1 MRRDFSEFG
10 LSPTQDRTAGVI
22 KTVADEVA
30 NEDKGRILFLTA
42 ESGCGTS
49 HLLSTVGDELWDLG
63 FRVGTGRL
71 SGWSTHDQD
80 NSELAM
86 HAQTLM
92 ASALSVA
99 SSFDPTLSLVA
110 SVAGFSAAAAQAIG
124 VGQND
129 EPSELLTRVLRAA
142 AREAPDRPLVCLIDD
157 ATWLN
162 GAWWTEL
169 QFSFAREIVDRL
181 PLLMVVAV
189 GSSFGPDAVDEDLPS
204 MRVEESLVERD
215 LAQSLTLDALTNEE
229 LGKWLDLKPREA
241 IKGVFE
247 LTRGR
252 TGEVAELCRA
262 WLAQGAVEHEKG
274 GLLLEDPDVLVDG
287 AATDLASRVDRLR
300 GARTGDDADLIR
312 EALAFGALEGRSFTA
327 PAVALAID
335 CDEDLLEDLFDE
347 LVAEIPEA
355 GVLLPPE
362 EIEIRDPLNNE
373 MRTIWRFEFV
383 NRALWRAAQNRLSDS
398 PVAVAADRMLEAI
411 IGVFGGETPAN
422 LLSLARLADLAG
434 ASHRASR
441 YRGLATGPSAATLK
455 ARADLLI
462 AADHTD
468 WTDTEYRDAAYVLAE
483 SAMELSRSSGL
494 ELLDYTRMGKK
505 YAEASGSV
513 GRRALAKVLAAEAH
527 VLRSASEY
535 GKAEARL
542 LEAREIVKQGSP
554 SLLAAILRVLAEV
567 LRETGRPVDERN
579 ALLEKSLRLYKG
591 ERNLHGESAVYW
603 NLAGIAA
610 KEERDFARGRELNER
625 ALVGM
630 RACLDEDEEMRMSG
644 QRANIELVDGQ
655 FDAAREFIDKAI
667 RYETA
672 TGDEQA
678 LAGSLT
684 MLARIELGAGNYE
697 VAWNVGQSA
706 LRLLREQYPG
716 DVPPRIF
723 HVLGETAVARGD
735 QETGKALLE
744 EALASLKVK
753 DEADQLR
760 QVEEKLRN
768 LTVE

>member
-10 LSPTQDRTAGVI
+10 LSPAQDRTAGVI

-30 NEDKGRILFLTA
+30 GEGKGRTLFLTA

-49 HLLSTVGDELWDLG
+49 HLLSAVRDELWDLG

-92 ASALSVA
+92 ANALSVA

-110 SVAGFSAAAAQAIG
+110 SVAGLSAAAAQVIG

-181 PLLMVVAV
+181 PLLMVVTV
-189 GSSFGPDAVDEDLPS
+189 RSSFGPDAVDEDLPS
-204 MRVEESLVERD
+204 ARIEESLVERD
-215 LAQSLTLDALTNEE
+215 LAQSLTLDALTIEE

-241 IKGVFE
+241 VKGVFE

-262 WLAQGAVEHEKG
+262 WLAQRAVEYEKG
-274 GLLLEDPDVLVDG
+274 GLLLEEPDVLVDG

-300 GARTGDDADLIR
+300 GARVDDDADLVR

-335 CDEDLLEDLFDE
+335 CDEDLLEDLLDE

-362 EIEIRDPLNNE
+362 EIEIQDPLNNE
-373 MRTIWRFEFV
+373 TRAIWRFEFV

-398 PVAVAADRMLEAI
+398 PAAVAADRMLKAI
-411 IGVFGGETPAN
+411 IGVFGGEMPAN

-434 ASHRASR
+434 ASRQASR
-441 YRGLATGPSAATLK
+441 YRRLVTGPSASVMK
-455 ARADLLI
+455 ARADLLV

-468 WTDTEYRDAAYVLAE
+468 WTDTDYRDAAYALAE
-483 SAMELSRSSGL
+483 PAMELNRGSGL
-494 ELLDYTRMGKK
+494 ELLDYTRVGKK
-505 YAEASGSV
+505 YAEAAGQV

-527 VLRSASEY
+527 VLRSADEY

-554 SLLAAILRVLAEV
+554 SLLADILRALAEV
-567 LRETGRPVDERN
+567 LRETGRPVDERKP
-579 ALLEKSLRLYKG
+579 LLEKSFRLYKAA
-591 ERNLHGESAVYW
+591 RNLHGESAIYW

-610 KEERDFARGRELNER
+610 KDERDFARGREMNER
-625 ALVGM
+625 ALAGM
-630 RACLDEDEEMRMSG
+630 RACLDEDSELAVSV

-655 FDAAREFIDKAI
+655 FDTAREFLDEAI

-672 TGDEQA
+672 MGDERA
-678 LAGSLT
+678 RARSLT
-684 MLARIELGAGNYE
+684 MLARIELGVGNYE
-697 VAWNVGQSA
+697 VAWDVGQSA
-706 LRLLREQYPG
+706 LPLLREQYPG

-723 HVLGETAVARGD
+723 HVLGEIAVARGD

-753 DEADQLR
+753 DEADQLI
-760 QVEEKLRN
+760 QVEEKLRH
-768 LTVE
+768 LTAE

>member
-10 LSPTQDRTAGVI
+10 LSPAQDRTAGVV

-30 NEDKGRILFLTA
+30 GEGKGRILFLAA
-42 ESGCGTS
+42 ESGSGTS

-80 NSELAM
+80 SSELAM

-92 ASALSVA
+92 VSALSVA
-99 SSFDPTLSLVA
+99 SSFDPALSLLA
-110 SVAGFSAAAAQAIG
+110 SVAGFSAAAAQVIG

-129 EPSELLTRVLRAA
+129 QPSELLTRVLRAA
-142 AREAPDRPLVCLIDD
+142 AREAPDRPLVCLVDD

-169 QFSFAREIVDRL
+169 QFSFAREIVGRL
-181 PLLMVVAV
+181 PLLMVVAIR
-189 GSSFGPDAVDEDLPS
+189 SSFGPDAIDEDLPS
-204 MRVEESLVERD
+204 AQVEESLVERD

-229 LGKWLDLKPREA
+229 LGKWLDLKPRQA
-241 IKGVFE
+241 TKGVFE

-262 WLAQGAVEHEKG
+262 WLAQGAVEYEKD

-287 AATDLASRVDRLR
+287 AATDLASRADRLC
-300 GARTGDDADLIR
+300 GARALGDADLVR
-312 EALAFGALEGRSFTA
+312 EALAFGALEGRSFTV

-335 CDEDLLEDLFDE
+335 CDEDLLEDLLDE

-362 EIEIRDPLNNE
+362 EIEIQDPLNGE
-373 MRTIWRFEFV
+373 TRAIWRFEFV
-383 NRALWRAAQNRLSDS
+383 NRALWRAAQNRLSDC
-398 PVAVAADRMLEAI
+398 PAAVAADRMLKAI
-411 IGVFGGETPAN
+411 VDVFGGETPAN
-422 LLSLARLADLAG
+422 LMSLARLADLAG
-434 ASHRASR
+434 ASRQASR
-441 YRGLATGPSAATLK
+441 YRKLVTGPSAAVLR

-462 AADHTD
+462 AVDHTD
-468 WTDTEYRDAAYVLAE
+468 WTDTDYRDAAYALAE
-483 SAMELSRSSGL
+483 PAMELSRSGGL
-494 ELLDYTRMGKK
+494 ELLDYTRVGKK
-505 YAEASGSV
+505 YAEAAGQV

-527 VLRSASEY
+527 VLRRAHEY
-535 GKAEARL
+535 GEAEARL

-554 SLLAAILRVLAEV
+554 GLLADILRVLSEV
-567 LRETGRPVDERN
+567 LRDTGRPVDERK
-579 ALLEKSLRLYKG
+579 ALLEKSLRLYKDA
-591 ERNLHGESAVYW
+591 RNLHGESAVYW

-625 ALVGM
+625 ALAGM
-630 RACLDEDEEMRMSG
+630 RACLSEDEMRMSG

-667 RYETA
+667 GYEKV
-672 TGDEQA
+672 TGDERA

-697 VAWNVGQSA
+697 VAWNVGQAA
-706 LRLLREQYPG
+706 LPLLRKHYPG

-723 HVLGETAVARGD
+723 HVLGEIAVARSD
-735 QETGKALLE
+735 RETGKALLE

-760 QVEEKLRN
+760 RVEEKLRN
-768 LTVE
+768 LMVE